1 TPYPVGRSLAF
12 SRARRYPWPNRPIP
26 GPWNWSEAHPTRR
39 RSPLI
44 DNCRRSTRPYWRTA
58 SHASFIVGSRAAA
71 WLGAGPRRG
80 GELRKRRKVMRE
92 PACGW
97 RELLGA
103 TQLKRAR
110 SEQQS
115 TRCGNPPCRA
125 ALRKALPRILFVLQ
139 FRHLNHSPSSNAS
152 CRRSSE
158 FLIILFQIPKRQG
171 GDHEQT
177 GIFDDHGGC
186 CDGCSHASGVCG
198 YRNAVRPNGRSTQ
211 GDAAVAFGAAARF
224 GLSGSAPGI

>member
-1 TPYPVGRSLAF
+1 VVNAVPCRQVAGLFTRPPISVAKSADPWAVELVGSSSDSTALAAYRQLQEKHASILADREPRVVHRGLARGSMGWARVHVGAE
-12 SRARRYPWPNRPIP
+12 SRA
-26 GPWNWSEAHPTRR
+26 SAEKVCAD
-39 RSPLI
+39 L
-44 DNCRRSTRPYWRTA
+44 
-58 SHASFIVGSRAAA
+58 RAA
-71 WLGAGPRRG
+71 GASCW
-80 GELRKRRKVMRE
+80 V
-92 PACGW
+92 
-97 RELLGA
+97 A

-177 GIFDDHGGC
+177 
-186 CDGCSHASGVCG
+186 
-198 YRNAVRPNGRSTQ
+198 
-211 GDAAVAFGAAARF
+211 
-224 GLSGSAPGI
+224 